1 MTYYNRIIL
10 FSNLGV
16 IFDQVQNPSFKV
28 SLLKSEIV
36 SLSLIAQ
43 QSYFTTLTERAA
55 AAKTNVLL
63 IALYK
68 LLIGR
73 LFFSKILKALP
84 IKA

>member
-1 MTYYNRIIL
+1 VTYYNRIIL

-55 AAKTNVLL
+55 TAKPNFLF